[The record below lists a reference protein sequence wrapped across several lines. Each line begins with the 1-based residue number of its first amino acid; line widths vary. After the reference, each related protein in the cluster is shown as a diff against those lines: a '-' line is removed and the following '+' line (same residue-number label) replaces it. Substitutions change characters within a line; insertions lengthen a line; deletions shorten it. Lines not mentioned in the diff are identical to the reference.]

1 MDPVE
6 FEREFRAL
14 ARRVEQIEQHLAL
27 RATEPVGEVPPLVE
41 ALLPAGLAGLPSD
54 AAELIPSFGRALLG
68 LAGAYLVRAL
78 AEAGAIPIRAG
89 VVVGVI
95 YAALWLVWA
104 VRTPSTRR
112 VQAAIHSLTA
122 ALVLA
127 PLLWE
132 ATLYFGALS
141 PPAAAVVL
149 LSFTLFGLAVSWR
162 RNLQTVATISTLTG
176 LATTAALLVATH
188 NVLPFTFVLLATAAV
203 VEASACL
210 NHYLGERWLTA
221 AAADL
226 AVLLATWLVTNEHG
240 LPEAYAP
247 IPRHW
252 LIGAQLALVFTYLA
266 STAIRTLF
274 RRFTFTGFETA
285 QLAAAFLIGVGGGLQ
300 LLPATMPAL
309 MVVCGIVSYVVSFAV
324 LDGARWGRL
333 QPANSTVPDAASPAT
348 CPTAS
353 RRNFFTYSTF
363 AILLVLAGSRILLS
377 GLAAAALWAVLAVLC
392 LWAGAHFKRL
402 TLELHGGVYLL
413 LALAGSGAL
422 REAAQSLLEGEG
434 LRPEL
439 VAAAALAA
447 ICCLLTRRSASATF
461 RLAVFAAL
469 LWLLAGV
476 SAAALTVA
484 YHAIFG
490 PQAPHAYCATLRT
503 GVLAAAALALARA
516 GLSRFVY
523 PAMLLGAW
531 RLVAVDLRQD
541 EKTALFLSLLVYG
554 AALML
559 LPRMARAKRA
569 ESK

>member
-1 MDPVE
+1 MDPVDL
-6 FEREFRAL
+6 EREIRAL

-27 RATEPVGEVPPLVE
+27 PAAEPVVP
-41 ALLPAGLAGLPSD
+41 ALPPGDAGQPDATAVLPSD

-89 VVVGVI
+89 VLVGVL
-95 YAALWLVWA
+95 YAAAWLVWA
-104 VRTPSTRR
+104 VRTPSARR

-141 PPAAAVVL
+141 PPAAALVL

-188 NVLPFTFVLLATAAV
+188 NVLPFTFVLLATAAA

-210 NHYLGERWLTA
+210 DHYLGERWLSA

-247 IPRHW
+247 IPREW
-252 LIGAQLALVFTYLA
+252 LICAQLGLVFTYLA

-285 QLAAAFLIGVGGGLQ
+285 QLAAAFLIGAGGGLQ

-324 LDGARWGRL
+324 LER
-333 QPANSTVPDAASPAT
+333 QH
-348 CPTAS
+348 AS

-363 AILLVLAGSRILLS
+363 AILLVLAGSRMLLS
-377 GLAAAALWAVLAVLC
+377 GLAAAGLWSVLAILC
-392 LWAGAHFKRL
+392 VWAGAHFKRL

-422 REAAQSLLEGEG
+422 RDAAQSLLEGEG
-434 LRPEL
+434 FRPEL
-439 VAAAALAA
+439 AAAAALAA
-447 ICCLLTRRSASATF
+447 VCWFLARRSSSAAF
-461 RLAVFAAL
+461 RLGVFAAL
-469 LWLLAGV
+469 LFLLAGA
-476 SAAALTVA
+476 SAAALTGT
-484 YHAIFG
+484 YHAVFG

-503 GVLAAAALALARA
+503 GVLAAAALLLARA

-559 LPRMARAKRA
+559 LPRAGRRHKSLARSDVK
-569 ESK
+569 